1 MDVTA
6 SFNDAAVLSLVLPVA
21 LLIAIT
27 IWWVV
32 VFRRRSSS
40 DEN

>member
-6 SFNDAAVLSLVLPVA
+6 TYLSAEILTLVLPVA

-32 VFRRRSSS
+32 VFRRRSS
-40 DEN
+40 DDT

>member
-6 SFNDAAVLSLVLPVA
+6 SFNTGAILSLVLPVA
-21 LLIAIT
+21 LLIGVT

-32 VFRRRSSS
+32 VFRRRSSE
-40 DEN
+40 EN